1 MHVLHTE
8 VNHILL
14 HNGNK
19 NTDPGNLRPDITW
32 NGLLFPSQTLLRES
46 SSHTTFDLYTGGLCC
61 VHQFSIVSNYA
72 LTQICG
78 FEITQGVGGLN

>member
-46 SSHTTFDLYTGGLCC
+46 SSHTTFDLCTWRSLLCASVQYC
-61 VHQFSIVSNYA
+61 VKLCIN
-72 LTQICG
+72 TNMWI
-78 FEITQGVGGLN
+78 